1 MKRFNMICPNF
12 GEWDET
18 NFLVEAV
25 YGLSFV
31 LELQSQVRMMQS
43 VSDTGKKSKYFKK
56 SMLDTGN
63 IS

>member
-12 GEWDET
+12 GEWDEI

-43 VSDTGKKSKYFKK
+43 VSDTGKKSKHFKK